1 VRGPRGLR
9 IAEIKA
15 QRKRALPSAHTING
29 VHPNA
34 EKRTNVEVLIGHPM
48 LKAEAAEKLSCWPK
62 IYLGG

>member
-1 VRGPRGLR
+1 VGPEVSGSLNS
-9 IAEIKA
+9 
-15 QRKRALPSAHTING
+15 KRTANALYRSAHTING

>member
-1 VRGPRGLR
+1 
-9 IAEIKA
+9 
-15 QRKRALPSAHTING
+15 LPSGHTNND